1 MRNIWEAGSSDDLKV
16 VWPSCS
22 FFTRIKGWSKNGNG
36 PGALSMELLAI
47 IEAKQVDN
55 HLASLVIER
64 VCRFFKRWHGD
75 GCLKCY
81 KSLGIFSIL
90 P

>member
-1 MRNIWEAGSSDDLKV
+1 MGNIWETGSSDDLKV

-22 FFTRIKGWSKNGNG
+22 FLTRIKGWSKNGNG
-36 PGALSMELLAI
+36 PGALSMKLLAI

-64 VCRFFKRWHGD
+64 VRRFFESWHGD

-81 KSLGIFSIL
+81 KSLWVFSIL